1 MARKKTLRH
10 AGEVTSV
17 SAHHANAKLA
27 TVHVAHGTRTKPK
40 PAKDG
45 SIASDYDDRPQS
57 SVVMPKGKAKGFTFG
72 QRVHVGLTADQDEE
86 HEDLDQMDA
95 RLRKARRS

>member
-1 MARKKTLRH
+1 MARKTIRN

-17 SAHHANAKLA
+17 SAHHSNAKLA
-27 TVHVAHGTRTKPK
+27 TVHVAHGTRTKST

-45 SIASDYDDRPQS
+45 AMASDYDDRPQS
-57 SVVMPKGKAKGFTFG
+57 SVVMPKAKAKGFQFG

-86 HEDLDQMDA
+86 NEDLDQMDA
-95 RLRKARRS
+95 RLRKARKR